1 MSLLGKLR
9 GQRSKKPAGQSRPYQ
24 SARAAGG
31 IPPLSRDALRDNS
44 VWLGNWVLSRLA
56 FRMGIAFVI
65 ATVTVFILASLG
77 PMYYYDFLIFLIVGS
92 VLAMLFT
99 AAFHDR

>member
-1 MSLLGKLR
+1 MNLLGKLR
-9 GQRSKKPAGQSRPYQ
+9 GQRSTKPAGRSRPYQ

-56 FRMGIAFVI
+56 FRLGVAFVI
-65 ATVTVFILASLG
+65 ATVIVFILAAAG
-77 PMYYYDFLIFLIVGS
+77 PLNYYDFLIFLVVGG

>member
-1 MSLLGKLR
+1 MNLLGRLR
-9 GQRSKKPAGQSRPYQ
+9 GQRKPKRAGRSGPYQ

-31 IPPLSRDALRDNS
+31 IPPLSRHALRDNS

-56 FRMGIAFVI
+56 FRLGIAFII
-65 ATVTVFILASLG
+65 ATVVLFILAATG
-77 PMYYYDFLIFLIVGS
+77 PLNFYDFLIFLTVGS

>member
-1 MSLLGKLR
+1 MNLLGKLR
-9 GQRSKKPAGQSRPYQ
+9 GQRSTKPAGRSRPYQ

-56 FRMGIAFVI
+56 FRLGVAFVI
-65 ATVTVFILASLG
+65 ATFIVFILAAAG
-77 PMYYYDFLIFLIVGS
+77 PLNYYDFLIFLVVGG